1 MNIEYSKQSVKAINS
16 MDKRT
21 KQRIKTAVENIPNG
35 DIKPLKGCNGS
46 YRLRVGDLRIIFSY
60 PEKNTVL
67 IEKIKPRGEA
77 DKGGYKICHQ
87 SETSSYK

>member
-35 DIKPLKGCNGS
+35 DINL
-46 YRLRVGDLRIIFSY
+46 
-60 PEKNTVL
+60 
-67 IEKIKPRGEA
+67 
-77 DKGGYKICHQ
+77 
-87 SETSSYK
+87 